1 MYRRTEE
8 PVSAPLFVFLLSG
21 ATRRGYQQG
30 LPVTFEVK
38 GSEGKERMRLV
49 HENRLLDSRY
59 RISGIMYS
67 YNISTMSRVRTN
79 EVVFAIMEKSR
90 VNR

>member
-1 MYRRTEE
+1 
-8 PVSAPLFVFLLSG
+8 
-21 ATRRGYQQG
+21 
-30 LPVTFEVK
+30 
-38 GSEGKERMRLV
+38 LV